1 MAAAGFFLRIRGGDP
16 MIKLHVFDM
25 DGTLV
30 DNDCDVLWKKFL
42 VDTGIAPK
50 EDREKSLKYY
60 ADYTAGVLDVEAF
73 VEFQHREF
81 VGHTLDEMKA
91 LCGRCFE
98 TTLKV
103 NCRPR
108 AAEYIR
114 KLKATGVTTVLLSGT
129 NTVISDFIRAHFGL
143 DIVCGTELELSPEG
157 RFTGKVVGEYALG
170 KGKVTSMLRVA
181 EKLGVRPEEVAAYG
195 DSVNDIPLLAAAGE
209 AYAISPVAA
218 LRAEAEKRHWH
229 IFDWAKR
236 D

>member
-1 MAAAGFFLRIRGGDP
+1 

-60 ADYTAGVLDVEAF
+60 ADYTAGVLDVDAF
-73 VEFQHREF
+73 VKFQHREF
-81 VGHTLDEMKA
+81 VGRTPDEMKA

-98 TTLKV
+98 TVLKA
-103 NCRPR
+103 NCRPK
-108 AAEYIR
+108 AVEWIR
-114 KLKATGVTTVLLSGT
+114 KVKATGAATVLLSGT

-143 DIVCGTELELSPEG
+143 DRVCGTVLEVSPDG
-157 RFTGKVVGEYALG
+157 RFSGRVVGEYALG
-170 KGKVTSMLRVA
+170 RGKVTSMLRVA
-181 EKLGVRPEEVAAYG
+181 GELGLRPDEVAAYG

-209 AYAISPVAA
+209 AYAVSPVAA

-229 IFDWAKR
+229 IMEWA
-236 D
+236 

>member
-1 MAAAGFFLRIRGGDP
+1 

-30 DNDCDVLWKKFL
+30 DHDCDVLWKKFL
-42 VDTGIAPK
+42 VDSGIAPRS
-50 EDREKSLKYY
+50 DRELSLKYY
-60 ADYTAGVLDVEAF
+60 ADYTAGVLDVESF
-73 VEFQHREF
+73 IRFQHREF

-103 NCRPR
+103 NCRPK
-108 AAEYIR
+108 AAEWIR
-114 KLKATGVTTVLLSGT
+114 KVKATGVRTVLLSGT
-129 NTVISDFIRAHFGL
+129 NTVISDFIRAHFGI
-143 DIVCGTELELSPEG
+143 DIVCGTELELSADR
-157 RFTGKVVGEYALG
+157 RFTGNVVGEYALG

-181 EKLGVRPEEVAAYG
+181 ESLGIRPDEVAAYG
-195 DSVNDIPLLAAAGE
+195 DSINDIPLLAAAGE
-209 AYAISPVAA
+209 AYAISPAPA
-218 LRAEAEKRHWH
+218 LRAEAEKRGWH

>member
-1 MAAAGFFLRIRGGDP
+1 MAAAGFFLRTLGGDP

-81 VGHTLDEMKA
+81 VGHTFDEMKA

-114 KLKATGVTTVLLSGT
+114 KVKATGVTTVLLSGT

-143 DIVCGTELELSPEG
+143 DIVCGTQLELSSEG
-157 RFTGKVVGEYALG
+157 RFTGRVVGEYALG
-170 KGKVTSMLRVA
+170 RGKVTSMLRVA
-181 EKLGVRPEEVAAYG
+181 GELGIPPEEVAAYG

-209 AYAISPVAA
+209 AYAVSPVAA

-229 IFDWAKR
+229 ILEWAER
-236 D
+236 

>member
-1 MAAAGFFLRIRGGDP
+1 

-30 DNDCDVLWKKFL
+30 DHDCDVLWKKFL
-42 VDTGIAPK
+42 VDSGIAPRG
-50 EDREKSLKYY
+50 DRELSLKYY

-73 VEFQHREF
+73 IRFQHREF

-103 NCRPR
+103 NCRPK
-108 AAEYIR
+108 AAEYLRKIR
-114 KLKATGVTTVLLSGT
+114 ATGAGTVLLSGT
-129 NTVISDFIRAHFGL
+129 NTVISDFIRAHFGIG
-143 DIVCGTELELSPEG
+143 IVCGTELELSADG
-157 RFTGKVVGEYALG
+157 RFTGNVVGEYALG

-181 EKLGVRPEEVAAYG
+181 ESLGVRPDEVAAYG

-209 AYAISPVAA
+209 AYAISPAPA
-218 LRAEAEKRHWH
+218 LRAEAEKRGWH
-229 IFDWAKR
+229 ILDWAKR

>member
-1 MAAAGFFLRIRGGDP
+1 

-42 VDTGIAPK
+42 VDSGLAPK
-50 EDREKSLKYY
+50 SDREQSLKFY
-60 ADYTAGVLDVEAF
+60 ADYTAGVMDVAAF
-73 VEFQHREF
+73 IKFQHREF
-81 VGHTLDEMKA
+81 VGRTLDEMKS

-98 TTLKV
+98 TVLKA
-103 NCRPR
+103 NCRPK
-108 AAEYIR
+108 ATEYIR
-114 KLKATGVTTVLLSGT
+114 QVKASGVTTVLLSGT

-143 DIVCGTELELSPEG
+143 DIVCGTKLELSPEG
-157 RFTGKVVGEYALG
+157 RFTGRVVGEYALG
-170 KGKVTSMLRVA
+170 KGKVASMLRVA
-181 EKLGVRPEEVAAYG
+181 EELGIRPEEVAAYG

-209 AYAISPVAA
+209 AYAISPVPA
-218 LRAEAEKRHWH
+218 LRAEAEKRGWH

>member
-1 MAAAGFFLRIRGGDP
+1 

-81 VGHTLDEMKA
+81 VGHTLDEMKE

-114 KLKATGVTTVLLSGT
+114 KITS
-129 NTVISDFIRAHFGL
+129 AHPAHYQH
-143 DIVCGTELELSPEG
+143 PESYD
-157 RFTGKVVGEYALG
+157 E
-170 KGKVTSMLRVA
+170 
-181 EKLGVRPEEVAAYG
+181 
-195 DSVNDIPLLAAAGE
+195 
-209 AYAISPVAA
+209 
-218 LRAEAEKRHWH
+218 H
-229 IFDWAKR
+229 
-236 D
+236 

>member
-1 MAAAGFFLRIRGGDP
+1 

-30 DNDCDVLWKKFL
+30 DHDCDVLWKKFL
-42 VDTGIAPK
+42 VDSGIAP
-50 EDREKSLKYY
+50 ESDREKSLKFY
-60 ADYTAGVLDVEAF
+60 ADYTAGVMDVEAF
-73 VEFQHREF
+73 VKFQHREF
-81 VGHTLDEMKA
+81 VGNTLDEMKV

-114 KLKATGVTTVLLSGT
+114 KIKTAGVKTVLLSGT

-143 DIVCGTELELSPEG
+143 DIVCGTELELDASG
-157 RFTGKVVGEYALG
+157 RFTGNVVGEYALG

-181 EKLGVRPEEVAAYG
+181 EKLGIRPDEVAAYG

-209 AYAISPVAA
+209 AYAISPVPA
-218 LRAEAEKRHWH
+218 LRAEAEKRNWH

>member
-1 MAAAGFFLRIRGGDP
+1 

-42 VDTGIAPK
+42 VDSGIAPK
-50 EDREKSLKYY
+50 EDRAKSLKYY

-73 VEFQHREF
+73 VRFQHREF
-81 VGHTLDEMKA
+81 VGRTVAEMRE

-108 AAEYIR
+108 AAEWIR
-114 KLKATGVTTVLLSGT
+114 KVKATGVKTVLLSGT

-143 DIVCGTELELSPEG
+143 DIVCGTELEVSADG
-157 RFTGKVVGEYALG
+157 RFTGNVVGEYALG
-170 KGKVTSMLRVA
+170 RGKVTSMLRVA
-181 EKLGVRPEEVAAYG
+181 RELGIRPDEVAAYG

-218 LRAEAEKRHWH
+218 LRAEAERRNWP
-229 IFDWAKR
+229 ILEWAER

>member
-1 MAAAGFFLRIRGGDP
+1 

-42 VDTGIAPK
+42 VDSGIAPK

-60 ADYTAGVLDVEAF
+60 ADYTAGVLDVDAF
-73 VEFQHREF
+73 VRFQHREF
-81 VGHTLDEMKA
+81 VGHTLDEMKE

-98 TTLKV
+98 TTLKA

-108 AAEYIR
+108 AAEWIR
-114 KLKATGVTTVLLSGT
+114 KVKATGVKTVLLSGT

-143 DIVCGTELELSPEG
+143 DIVCGTQLELSPEG
-157 RFTGKVVGEYALG
+157 RFTGRVVGEYALG
-170 KGKVTSMLRVA
+170 KGKVANMLRVA
-181 EKLGVRPEEVAAYG
+181 GELGIRPEEVAAYG

-218 LRAEAEKRHWH
+218 LRREAEKRNWH
-229 IFDWAKR
+229 ILERAAR
-236 D
+236 

>member
-1 MAAAGFFLRIRGGDP
+1 

-30 DNDCDVLWKKFL
+30 DHDCDVLWKKFL
-42 VDTGIAPK
+42 VDSGIAPK
-50 EDREKSLKYY
+50 EDREKSLKFY
-60 ADYTAGVLDVEAF
+60 ADYTAGVMDVPAF
-73 VEFQHREF
+73 IKFQHREF
-81 VGHTLDEMKA
+81 VGHTLDEMKE

-114 KLKATGVTTVLLSGT
+114 KIRATGVRTVLLSGT

-143 DIVCGTELELSPEG
+143 DIVCGTELELAADG
-157 RFTGKVVGEYALG
+157 RFTGNVVGEYALG

-181 EKLGVRPEEVAAYG
+181 ESLGIRPDEVAAYG

-209 AYAISPVAA
+209 AYAISPATA
-218 LRAEAEKRHWH
+218 LRAEAEKRHWR

-236 D
+236 V